1 MMMII
6 TKYIVKFTPLF
17 VGIMVQ
23 LPMFIQ
29 MVKESYGLIIPTL
42 IMIWEN
48 FPLEISYTKNGV
60 NLKFGNKK

>member
-1 MMMII
+1 MMII